1 MGIKSGKGNNQKK
14 TEKDQYVLKKQRR
27 WRKINGKWYKV
38 AGSSTQ
44 EKIKF
49 IPCSEDS
56 QIHNY
61 QRTYKK
67 AHYKHFDHTYD
78 QHKNKQILKDS
89 EDEF

>member
-1 MGIKSGKGNNQKK
+1 MIKSGKPIKQKK
-14 TEKDQYVLKKQRR
+14 QKN

-38 AGSSTQ
+38 AGSSSTNK
-44 EKIKF
+44 KIKF
-49 IPCSEDS
+49 IPCDEDS

-67 AHYKHFDHTYD
+67 AHYKHFDETFDEY
-78 QHKNKQILKDS
+78 KNRQILKEK